1 MVNHL
6 HHCKQS
12 QKIWGCR
19 HQILGIN
26 NCFQYVNKQADM
38 LCDRYEPVSQAV
50 SGERERER
58 CITHYFM
65 EKEWQRQRENY
76 IKHSLFYGEG
86 MTILHKWINI

>member
-58 CITHYFM
+58 D
-65 EKEWQRQRENY
+65 
-76 IKHSLFYGEG
+76 IKRSLFYGEG
-86 MTILHKWINI
+86 MTLLHKWINILLFLRDGNF